1 MSKRVSLLK
10 RVVKRLAEIEP
21 SRKKQKSPK
30 LVHVNGR
37 IHGEPRE
44 PLDFESVESDRSGEQ
59 RDAAGLEPAEG
70 RYYGERRVAAD
81 FMPADRRYRGWPQS
95 SVNLEEEQDRETP
108 DYVEYWRAIKLRK
121 WSILSR
127 NACRHHRLRGCF
139 ADGSCLSVQR
149 HGVDRD

>member
-21 SRKKQKSPK
+21 SRRKQKSPK
-30 LVHVNGR
+30 LVHVDGR

-70 RYYGERRVAAD
+70 RYHGERRVPAD
-81 FMPADRRYRGWPQS
+81 FMPAERRYRGGQQS
-95 SVNLEEEQDRETP
+95 NLDEETP
-108 DYVEYWRAIKLRK
+108 EYIAY
-121 WSILSR
+121 
-127 NACRHHRLRGCF
+127 
-139 ADGSCLSVQR
+139 
-149 HGVDRD
+149 